1 MDLIFSV
8 QYRKVIVV
16 TETKAPFSARNR
28 GAYQH
33 IDNSFPDSA
42 KVAVLHMLYDL
53 EEKGYIPSWPTI
65 ARELQRISRVQP
77 VLYDS
82 SLVRDIEKAK
92 SDVEELLFSLAW
104 DKAFDFCERI
114 YEYLAQDVFQ
124 GYVNIELVK
133 EKRDV
138 QIYIASEIERLILE
152 ENLAFEF
159 SDGVV
164 RRRGRR
170 HTEDKVTR
178 AHVVMGDSRLNESRK
193 HYTKALNF
201 FRNPTAPDYENCVKE
216 AVCAVEAAGKA
227 LFPAS
232 KAATLGDLAKWFLK
246 TNDYEIPK
254 ALVKTIEGIYAYR
267 SGGNGVGHGGAE
279 GGVATLEVAEYI
291 ISVTASQIIYFLEVE
306 RLNDEIPF

>member
-1 MDLIFSV
+1 M
-8 QYRKVIVV
+8 
-16 TETKAPFSARNR
+16 
-28 GAYQH
+28 
-33 IDNSFPDSA
+33 
-42 KVAVLHMLYDL
+42 
-53 EEKGYIPSWPTI
+53 
-65 ARELQRISRVQP
+65 
-77 VLYDS
+77 
-82 SLVRDIEKAK
+82 
-92 SDVEELLFSLAW
+92 
-104 DKAFDFCERI
+104 
-114 YEYLAQDVFQ
+114 
-124 GYVNIELVK
+124 VK

-291 ISVTASQIIYFLEVE
+291 LGVTASQIIYFVEVE
-306 RLNDEIPF
+306 MLNDEVPF

>member
-1 MDLIFSV
+1 MSQLFPSG
-8 QYRKVIVV
+8 YCWCSKVGV
-16 TETKAPFSARNR
+16 
-28 GAYQH
+28 
-33 IDNSFPDSA
+33 PDFRLEGEIRL
-42 KVAVLHMLYDL
+42 AVMAGESIICWD
-53 EEKGYIPSWPTI
+53 EVGVPTFW
-65 ARELQRISRVQP
+65 R
-77 VLYDS
+77 
-82 SLVRDIEKAK
+82 
-92 SDVEELLFSLAW
+92 
-104 DKAFDFCERI
+104 
-114 YEYLAQDVFQ
+114 
-124 GYVNIELVK
+124 
-133 EKRDV
+133 
-138 QIYIASEIERLILE
+138 YIASEIERLILE

-246 TNDYEIPK
+246 TND
-254 ALVKTIEGIYAYR
+254 
-267 SGGNGVGHGGAE
+267 
-279 GGVATLEVAEYI
+279 
-291 ISVTASQIIYFLEVE
+291 
-306 RLNDEIPF
+306 

>member
-1 MDLIFSV
+1 MTD
-8 QYRKVIVV
+8 
-16 TETKAPFSARNR
+16 TNAPFSSRHR
-28 GAYQH
+28 GPNQH
-33 IDNSFPDSA
+33 VEDSFPDSA
-42 KVAVLHMLYDL
+42 KIAVLHMLYDL
-53 EEKGYIPSWPTI
+53 EGKGYISDWLAI
-65 ARELQRISRVQP
+65 ARELQRISRIKP
-77 VLYDS
+77 VVYSRSPFPDYMKARTDAEEALY
-82 SLVRDIEKAK
+82 
-92 SDVEELLFSLAW
+92 SLAW

-114 YEYLAQDVFQ
+114 YTYLVQDVLH
-124 GYVNIELVK
+124 GHEKSELVK
-133 EKRDV
+133 EKREV
-138 QIYIASEIERLILE
+138 QKYIASEIERLFLE

-170 HTEDKVTR
+170 HTEDTATR
-178 AHVVMGDSRLNESRK
+178 AQVVMGDSRLNESRK
-193 HYTKALNF
+193 HYAKAIHF
-201 FRNPTAPDYENCVKE
+201 FRSPTSPDYENCVKE

-232 KAATLGDLAKWFLK
+232 QATTLGDLAKWFLK

-291 ISVTASQIIYFLEVE
+291 LSVTASQIIYFVE
-306 RLNDEIPF
+306 IEGLNDEIPF

>member
-1 MDLIFSV
+1 MTDT
-8 QYRKVIVV
+8 Q
-16 TETKAPFSARNR
+16 APFSSRHR
-28 GAYQH
+28 GSNQH
-33 IDNSFPDSA
+33 VEDSFPDSA
-42 KVAVLHMLYDL
+42 KIAVLHMLYDL
-53 EEKGYIPSWPTI
+53 EGKRYISDWLAI
-65 ARELQRISRVQP
+65 ARELQRISRIQP
-77 VLYDS
+77 VIYSQSPFPDVKKARTDAEQVLY
-82 SLVRDIEKAK
+82 SL
-92 SDVEELLFSLAW
+92 SW
-104 DKAFDFCERI
+104 DKTFDFCERI
-114 YEYLAQDVFQ
+114 YNYLAQDVLH
-124 GYVNIELVK
+124 GYENSELVK
-133 EKRDV
+133 EKKEV
-138 QIYIASEIERLILE
+138 QKYIASEIERLFLE

-170 HTEDKVTR
+170 HTEDTATR
-178 AHVVMGDSRLNESRK
+178 AQVVMGDSRLNESRK
-193 HYTKALNF
+193 HYAKALHF
-201 FRNPTAPDYENCVKE
+201 FRSPTSPDYENCVKE

-291 ISVTASQIIYFLEVE
+291 LSVTASQIIYFVE
-306 RLNDEIPF
+306 IEGLNDEIPF